1 MSFES
6 LLIHTVVIRNPSA
19 PGPGT
24 NEYGDPVENAPVDVV
39 ETVRIEP
46 FRRLDFFVEELRN
59 RDTRV
64 TRHRLFAK
72 PDSTITALSTV
83 LWEGRTYNVVS
94 RPALVPD
101 SNDNHHFEA
110 LLELVEG

>member
-6 LLIHTVVIRNPSA
+6 LLIHSVVIRNPGTS
-19 PGPGT
+19 GPGT
-24 NEYGDPVENAPVDVV
+24 NEYGDPTPGAPVDVV

-72 PDSTITALSTV
+72 PTSTITALSTV
-83 LWEGRTYNVVS
+83 IWEGREYVVVS

-101 SNDNHHFEA
+101 SSGNHHFEA
-110 LLELVEG
+110 LLELIEG